1 VALEVDGKPWRVVPD
16 DVLVRCRLAPDVALD
31 RQRLREIRRELL
43 RAEALGAA
51 VRVLSRRDVS
61 ERRLRQRLAS
71 RGVGADAAES
81 AVVALASAGAVDDS
95 RVAHARAASLC
106 ERGWG
111 DAAIGA
117 RLEQE
122 GLAPELVRE
131 ALAALPPE
139 SRRAADVA
147 ARARDRRAAW
157 GLLTR
162 RGFSPEAIE
171 DALGSLDEGA

>member
-1 VALEVDGKPWRVVPD
+1 
-16 DVLVRCRLAPDVALD
+16 VLVRCRLAPDVALD

-51 VRVLSRRDVS
+51 ARVLSGRDVS
-61 ERRLRQRLAS
+61 ERRLRERLAS
-71 RGVGADAAES
+71 RGVGAEAAES
-81 AVVALASAGAVDDS
+81 ALATLASAGVVDDA
-95 RVAHARAASLC
+95 RLVRARATSLC

-122 GLAPELVRE
+122 GLSAELVDD
-131 ALAALPPE
+131 ALAVLPPE
-139 SRRAADVA
+139 SRRAAAVA
-147 ARARDRRAAW
+147 TRAPDRRAAW
-157 GLLTR
+157 RLLAR
-162 RGFSPEAIE
+162 RGFSPEAME